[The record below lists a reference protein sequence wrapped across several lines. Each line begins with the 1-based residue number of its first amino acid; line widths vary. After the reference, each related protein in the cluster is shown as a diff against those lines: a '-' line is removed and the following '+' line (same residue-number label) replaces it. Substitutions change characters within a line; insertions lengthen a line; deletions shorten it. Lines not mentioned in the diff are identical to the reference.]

1 MLSRLPQAHGAGPAL
16 RLHLTLLLQSEV
28 LLLLSAVSFIP
39 QNILDQP
46 LTFDA

>member
-16 RLHLTLLLQSEV
+16 RLHLTLLQSEV